1 MKTFGLVDKIK
12 EELKD
17 NNGKLSFNFIQE
29 LAESSKTTHIK
40 PTENT
45 RICVLTL
52 PTGHEVVGV
61 AQVLDKKNDVEEIG
75 QKVAYD
81 RTVDEIWRVAGNI
94 AKLIQSGEI

>member
-1 MKTFGLVDKIK
+1 MKAFGLVEKIR
-12 EELKD
+12 EELKT
-17 NNGKLSFNFIQE
+17 NNGKLSYKFIQG
-29 LAESSKTTHIK
+29 LAKSSKATHIK

-81 RTVDEIWRVAGNI
+81 KAVDEIWRVTGNI
-94 AKLIQSGEI
+94 AKLILIEEI